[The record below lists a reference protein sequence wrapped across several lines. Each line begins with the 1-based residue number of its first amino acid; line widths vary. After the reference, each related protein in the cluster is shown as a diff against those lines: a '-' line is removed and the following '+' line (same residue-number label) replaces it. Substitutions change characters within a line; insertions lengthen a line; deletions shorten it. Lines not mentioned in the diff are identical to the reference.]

1 MITEQGVIEEIVQ
14 QKAVVRIQKSSACA
28 GCDSHG
34 SCMAMEDKTMLIELA
49 NELQANVGDRVEL
62 GMRSGSL
69 IKLSLLIYFFPV
81 IGFVA
86 GAFIAAAWAESLH
99 IDSTTASLLGGI
111 IVMAITFFVLK
122 WLNRGAQDKG
132 EYRPRMT
139 RILAKADPPQMSP

>member
-28 GCDSHG
+28 GCDSRG